1 MDEAA
6 PDLVDAFPGLG
17 RLDSLRYKNIMFLD
31 QVSAKEI
38 GFCLAVIRTFWFL
51 SLVGSL
57 VWVFGLHPDTNPIKN
72 QFGFW
77 IKNLILYVLV

>member
-1 MDEAA
+1 
-6 PDLVDAFPGLG
+6 
-17 RLDSLRYKNIMFLD
+17 LRYKNIMFLD

-57 VWVFGLHPDTNPIKN
+57 VWVLVLDPDTNPVKK

-77 IKNLILYVLV
+77 IQNLILDVLV